1 MRGAYGTMEG
11 LASVLGLDIQKVLQR
26 AVGSGDSDGGE
37 GSAPKL
43 PPTSTRPDVR

>member
-26 AVGSGDSDGGE
+26 AVGSSDADGGE
-37 GSAPKL
+37 GSAPKI
-43 PPTSTRPDVR
+43 PPA